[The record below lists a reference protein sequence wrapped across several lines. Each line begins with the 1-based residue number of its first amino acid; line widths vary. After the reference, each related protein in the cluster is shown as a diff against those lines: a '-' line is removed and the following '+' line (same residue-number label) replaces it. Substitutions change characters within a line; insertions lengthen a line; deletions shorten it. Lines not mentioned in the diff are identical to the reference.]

1 MENLRNAQARTASI
15 DMFIMVTCSDHV
27 CKGVLEKS

>member
-1 MENLRNAQARTASI
+1 MENLRNALVRTASA

-27 CKGVLEKS
+27 CKGVR